1 MEEAEYQ
8 QRAAELA
15 LRLAR
20 PDIRQVQPTP
30 QQNCPGRCH
39 NAPSQIPTSCCRPSI
54 VLPSC
59 VPVDDR
65 MQQWEQHAHVVHAH
79 HDASNVAI
87 SKALRP

>member
-30 QQNCPGRCH
+30 QRIAQDAVTMFSLITYILLQTEH
-39 NAPSQIPTSCCRPSI
+39 SLSSS
-54 VLPSC
+54 LF
-59 VPVDDR
+59 PVDNRLQRQKRHD
-65 MQQWEQHAHVVHAH
+65 HVVLWTRT
-79 HDASNVAI
+79 
-87 SKALRP
+87 LRSLNP